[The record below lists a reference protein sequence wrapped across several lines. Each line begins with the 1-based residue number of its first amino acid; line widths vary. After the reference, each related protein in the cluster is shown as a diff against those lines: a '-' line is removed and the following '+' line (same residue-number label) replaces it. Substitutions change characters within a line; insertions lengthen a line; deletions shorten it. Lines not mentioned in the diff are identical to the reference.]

1 LALFCYW
8 TKALF
13 LIKMKKNKDKYM
25 KIQEIFD
32 LAIKMGIESDF
43 RGKAGIEKLL
53 ARKKKKYE
61 ALSEKIKGEFDKEAL
76 TNPFLDTRIYNIAE
90 DKEIKKILVG
100 IDIDTSE
107 LLLAKQLGDVD
118 LVIGHHPVG
127 RGLAAGLADIMEL
140 QADVYNYYG
149 VPINV
154 AESLN
159 FPRISEVARGVS
171 ASNHQKS
178 VNAAKIL
185 EVNFMNVHTPADN
198 LVAKFLKDLIEKE
211 NPERVEE
218 LVGLL
223 KEVPEY
229 KEAIKIGAGPKAIT
243 GNPESRC
250 GKIAVT
256 EITGGTEGS
265 PKLFEKMSQA
275 GIGTTL
281 AMHASEEHRK
291 EAEAAHINVVIAG
304 HISSD
309 SLGMNLFLDEL
320 EKKGIEI
327 ICSSGLTRVKR
338 F

>member
-1 LALFCYW
+1 
-8 TKALF
+8 
-13 LIKMKKNKDKYM
+13 M

-32 LAIKMGIESDF
+32 LAIQMGINSDF
-43 RGKAGIEKLL
+43 RGKDGVKKVLD
-53 ARKKKKYE
+53 RKNKKYE
-61 ALSEKIKGEFDKEAL
+61 ALAAKAKEDFDKEAL
-76 TNPFLDTRIYNIAE
+76 SNPYLDSRIHNIAE
-90 DKEIKKILVG
+90 DKEIEKILVG

-107 LLLAKQLGDVD
+107 LLLAKQLGGID

-127 RGLAAGLADIMEL
+127 RGLSNLADIMEL
-140 QADVYNYYG
+140 QADVFNYYG

-159 FPRISEVARGVS
+159 SPRISEVARGVS

-178 VNAAKIL
+178 VDAARIL
-185 EVNFMNVHTPADN
+185 GLNFMNVHTPADN
-198 LVAKFLKDLIEKE
+198 LVAKFLKDIVEKE
-211 NPERVEE
+211 NPERVED

-223 KEVPEY
+223 KQVPEY
-229 KEAIKIGAGPKAIT
+229 KEAIKLGVGPRAIT
-243 GNPESRC
+243 GSPDSRC

-256 EITGGTEGS
+256 DITGGTEGS
-265 PKLFEKMSQA
+265 PKMFEKMSQA

-291 EAEAAHINVVIAG
+291 EAEAAHINIVIAG

-327 ICSSGLTRVKR
+327 VCNSGLTRVKR

>member
-1 LALFCYW
+1 
-8 TKALF
+8 
-13 LIKMKKNKDKYM
+13 M

-32 LAIKMGIESDF
+32 LAIQMGIDSDF
-43 RGKAGIEKLL
+43 RGKEKVAKLL
-53 ARKKKKYE
+53 ERKKKKYE
-61 ALSEKIKGEFDKEAL
+61 ALSEKDKEEFDKEAL
-76 TNPFLDTRIYNIAE
+76 VNPYLDSRIYNIAE

-107 LLLAKQLGDVD
+107 LLLAKQLGGID
-118 LVIGHHPVG
+118 LVIGHHPIG
-127 RGLAAGLADIMEL
+127 RGLVGLPDIMEL

-149 VPINV
+149 VPINI
-154 AESLN
+154 AEQLN
-159 FPRISEVARGVS
+159 SIRIGEVARGVS
-171 ASNHQKS
+171 GSNHQKS
-178 VNAAKIL
+178 PDAAHLLGI
-185 EVNFMNVHTPADN
+185 NFMNVHTPADN
-198 LVAKFLKDLIEKE
+198 LVARFLKNLVDKE
-211 NPERVEE
+211 NPERIEN
-218 LVGLL
+218 LISLL

-229 KEAIKIGAGPKAIT
+229 KEAMKIGVGPKAIT
-243 GNPESRC
+243 GKSENRC

-265 PKLFEKMSQA
+265 PKLLEKMAQA

-291 EAEAAHINVVIAG
+291 EAENACINVVIAG

-327 ICSSGLTRVKR
+327 VCSSGLIRVKR

>member
-1 LALFCYW
+1 
-8 TKALF
+8 
-13 LIKMKKNKDKYM
+13 M

-32 LAIKMGIESDF
+32 LAIQMGIDSDF
-43 RGKAGIEKLL
+43 RGKDGVAKVLD
-53 ARKKKKYE
+53 RKKKKYE
-61 ALSEKIKGEFDKEAL
+61 SLSSKAKEEFDEEAL
-76 TNPFLDTRIYNIAE
+76 INPYLDSRIYNIAE

-107 LLLAKQLGDVD
+107 LLLAKQLGNID
-118 LVIGHHPVG
+118 LVIAHHPIG
-127 RGLAAGLADIMEL
+127 RGLANLADIMEM
-140 QADVYNYYG
+140 QADVYNHYG

-154 AESLN
+154 AEGLN
-159 FPRISEVARGVS
+159 LPRISEVARGVG

-178 VNAAKIL
+178 VDAARIL
-185 EVNFMNVHTPADN
+185 GINFINVHTPADN
-198 LVAKFLKDLIEKE
+198 LVARFLNNLVEKEKPERLEDLISI
-211 NPERVEE
+211 
-218 LVGLL
+218 L

-229 KEAIKIGAGPKAIT
+229 KEAIRIGAGPKAIT
-243 GNPESRC
+243 GKPDSRC

-256 EITGGTEGS
+256 EITGGTAGS

-281 AMHASEEHRK
+281 AMHASEEHKK
-291 EAEAAHINVVIAG
+291 EAENACINVVIAG

-327 ICSSGLTRVKR
+327 ICSSGLTRIKR

>member
-1 LALFCYW
+1 
-8 TKALF
+8 
-13 LIKMKKNKDKYM
+13 M

-43 RGKAGIEKLL
+43 RGRVGVEKVLD
-53 ARKKKKYE
+53 RKKKKYE
-61 ALSEKIKGEFDKEAL
+61 ALSEKAKEEFDKEAL
-76 TNPFLDTRIYNIAE
+76 TNPYLDTRIYNIAE

-107 LLLAKQLGDVD
+107 LLLAKQLGDID

-127 RGLAAGLADIMEL
+127 RGLANLADIMEM
-140 QADVYNYYG
+140 QADVYNHYG
-149 VPINV
+149 VPINI
-154 AESLN
+154 AEQLN
-159 FPRISEVARGVS
+159 SPRISEVARGIS
-171 ASNHQKS
+171 GSNHQKS
-178 VNAAKIL
+178 VDAATIMG
-185 EVNFMNVHTPADN
+185 VNFMNVHTPADN
-198 LVAKFLKDLIEKE
+198 LVAKFLKNLVEKE
-211 NPERVEE
+211 NPERVED
-218 LVGLL
+218 LVSLL
-223 KEVPEY
+223 KEIPEY
-229 KEAIKIGAGPKAIT
+229 REAIKIGVGPKAIT
-243 GNPESRC
+243 GKPDNRC

-265 PKLFEKMSQA
+265 PKLLEKMSQA

-291 EAEAAHINVVIAG
+291 EAENAYINVVIAG

-320 EKKGIEI
+320 EKRGIEI
-327 ICSSGLTRVKR
+327 ICSSGLTRFKR

>member
-1 LALFCYW
+1 
-8 TKALF
+8 
-13 LIKMKKNKDKYM
+13 
-25 KIQEIFD
+25 
-32 LAIKMGIESDF
+32 MGIESDF
-43 RGKAGIEKLL
+43 RGKDGVVKVLD
-53 ARKKKKYE
+53 RKKKKYE
-61 ALSEKIKGEFDKEAL
+61 SLSSKAKEEFDEEAL
-76 TNPFLDTRIYNIAE
+76 TNPYLDSRIYNIAE

-107 LLLAKQLGDVD
+107 LLLAKQLGDID
-118 LVIGHHPVG
+118 LVIGHHPIG
-127 RGLAAGLADIMEL
+127 RGLANLADIMEM
-140 QADVYNYYG
+140 QADVYNHYG

-154 AESLN
+154 AEGLN
-159 FPRISEVARGVS
+159 LPRISEVARGVG

-178 VNAAKIL
+178 VDAARIL
-185 EVNFMNVHTPADN
+185 GINLMNVHTPADN
-198 LVAKFLKDLIEKE
+198 LVARFLNNLVEKE
-211 NPERVEE
+211 NPERVED
-218 LVGLL
+218 LISIL
-223 KEVPEY
+223 KEIPEY
-229 KEAIKIGAGPKAIT
+229 KEAIKIGVGPKAIT
-243 GNPESRC
+243 GKPDGRC

-291 EAEAAHINVVIAG
+291 EAESACINVVIAG

-327 ICSSGLTRVKR
+327 ICSSGLTRFKR

>member
-1 LALFCYW
+1 
-8 TKALF
+8 
-13 LIKMKKNKDKYM
+13 M

-43 RGKAGIEKLL
+43 RGRDGVEKVL
-53 ARKKKKYE
+53 ARKNKKYE
-61 ALSEKIKGEFDKEAL
+61 ALSEKAKEEFDKEAL
-76 TNPFLDTRIYNIAE
+76 TNPYLDTRIYNIAE
-90 DKEIKKILVG
+90 DKEIKKVLVG

-107 LLLAKQLGDVD
+107 LLLAKQLGDID
-118 LVIGHHPVG
+118 LVVGHHPVG
-127 RGLAAGLADIMEL
+127 RGLAGLADIMDL

-159 FPRISEVARGVS
+159 STRISEVARGIS
-171 ASNHQKS
+171 GSNHQKS
-178 VNAAKIL
+178 VNAAAIL
-185 EVNFMNVHTPADN
+185 GINFMNVHTPADN
-198 LVAKFLKDLIEKE
+198 LVAKFLKTLVEKE
-211 NPERVEE
+211 NPERVEDLIE
-218 LVGLL
+218 LL
-223 KEVPEY
+223 KNVPEY
-229 KEAIKIGAGPKAIT
+229 KEAIKIGVGPKAIT
-243 GNPESRC
+243 GRPESRC

-265 PKLFEKMSQA
+265 PKLLEKMSQA

-291 EAEAAHINVVIAG
+291 EAEAAHINVIIAG

-327 ICSSGLTRVKR
+327 ICSSGLTRIKR

>member
-1 LALFCYW
+1 
-8 TKALF
+8 
-13 LIKMKKNKDKYM
+13 M

-32 LAIKMGIESDF
+32 LAIQMGIDSDF
-43 RGKAGIEKLL
+43 RGKEGVVKVLN
-53 ARKKKKYE
+53 RKKKKYE
-61 ALSEKIKGEFDKEAL
+61 ALSPEAKEEFDQEAL
-76 TNPFLDTRIYNIAE
+76 TNPYLDTRIYNIAE

-107 LLLAKQLGDVD
+107 LLLAKQLGDID
-118 LVIGHHPVG
+118 LVMGHHPIG
-127 RGLAAGLADIMEL
+127 RGLANLADIMEM
-140 QADVYNYYG
+140 QADVYNHYG

-154 AESLN
+154 AEGLN
-159 FPRISEVARGVS
+159 SPRISEVARGVS
-171 ASNHQKS
+171 GSNHQKS
-178 VNAAKIL
+178 VDAARIL
-185 EVNFMNVHTPADN
+185 GINFMNVHTPADN
-198 LVAKFLKDLIEKE
+198 LVARFLNNLVEKE
-211 NPERVEE
+211 KPERVED
-218 LVGLL
+218 LIDLL

-229 KEAIKIGAGPKAIT
+229 KEAIKIGVGPKAIT
-243 GNPESRC
+243 GKPDSRC

-291 EAEAAHINVVIAG
+291 EAENACINVVIAG

-327 ICSSGLTRVKR
+327 VCSSGLTRFKR

>member
-1 LALFCYW
+1 
-8 TKALF
+8 
-13 LIKMKKNKDKYM
+13 M

-32 LAIKMGIESDF
+32 LAIQMGIESDF
-43 RGKAGIEKLL
+43 RGKEGVEKVLD
-53 ARKKKKYE
+53 RKKMKYE
-61 ALSEKIKGEFDKEAL
+61 TLSDKGKKEFDKEAL
-76 TNPFLDTRIYNIAE
+76 INPYLDTRIYNIAE

-107 LLLAKQLGDVD
+107 LLLSKQLGDID
-118 LVIGHHPVG
+118 LVIGHHPTG
-127 RGLAAGLADIMEL
+127 RGLASLADIMEM

-149 VPINV
+149 VPINI
-154 AESLN
+154 AEQLN
-159 FPRISEVARGVS
+159 SPRISEVARGVS
-171 ASNHQKS
+171 GSNHQKS
-178 VNAAKIL
+178 VDAARIL
-185 EVNFMNVHTPADN
+185 GINFMNVHTPADN
-198 LVAKFLKDLIEKE
+198 LVARFLKNLIEKA
-211 NPERVEE
+211 NPERVED
-218 LVGLL
+218 LISLL

-229 KEAIKIGAGPKAIT
+229 KEAIKIGVGPKAIT
-243 GNPESRC
+243 GKPDSRC
-250 GKIAVT
+250 GKIAIT

-265 PKLFEKMSQA
+265 PKLLEKMSQV

-291 EAEAAHINVVIAG
+291 EAENAYVNVVIAG

-327 ICSSGLTRVKR
+327 VCSSGLTRFKR

>member
-1 LALFCYW
+1 
-8 TKALF
+8 
-13 LIKMKKNKDKYM
+13 M

-43 RGKAGIEKLL
+43 RGKEGVQKLL
-53 ARKKKKYE
+53 DRKKKKYE
-61 ALSEKIKGEFDKEAL
+61 ALSEKAKEEFDKEAL
-76 TNPFLDTRIYNIAE
+76 TNPYLDTRIYNIAE

-107 LLLAKQLGDVD
+107 LLLAKQLGDID
-118 LVIGHHPVG
+118 LVMAHHPTG
-127 RGLAAGLADIMEL
+127 RGLVGLSDIMEL

-149 VPINV
+149 VPINI
-154 AESLN
+154 AEQLN
-159 FPRISEVARGVS
+159 SPRISEVARGVS
-171 ASNHQKS
+171 GSNHQKS
-178 VNAAKIL
+178 VNAAQIL
-185 EVNFMNVHTPADN
+185 DLNFMNVHGPADN
-198 LVAKFLKDLIEKE
+198 LVAKFLKNLVEKE
-211 NPERVEE
+211 KPERVED
-218 LVGLL
+218 LISLL

-229 KEAIKIGAGPKAIT
+229 KEAMKIGVGPKAIT
-243 GNPESRC
+243 GKSDGRC
-250 GKIAVT
+250 GKIAIT

-265 PKLFEKMSQA
+265 PKLLEKLSQA
-275 GIGTTL
+275 GVGTTL

-291 EAEAAHINVVIAG
+291 EAENACLNVVIAG

-320 EKKGIEI
+320 ERKGIEI

>member
-1 LALFCYW
+1 
-8 TKALF
+8 
-13 LIKMKKNKDKYM
+13 M
-25 KIQEIFD
+25 KIKEIFD

-43 RGKAGIEKLL
+43 RGEGGVRKLL
-53 ARKKKKYE
+53 EKKKKKYE
-61 ALSEKIKGEFDKEAL
+61 ALPEKAKEEFDKEAL
-76 TNPFLDTRIYNIAE
+76 VNPYLDTRIYNIAE

-107 LLLAKQLGDVD
+107 LLLAKTLGNID
-118 LVIGHHPVG
+118 LVVAHHPVG
-127 RGLAAGLADIMEL
+127 KGLANLADIMEM

-159 FPRISEVARGVS
+159 SPRISEVARGVS
-171 ASNHQKS
+171 ASNHMKS
-178 VNAAKIL
+178 VNAAQIL
-185 EVNFMNVHTPADN
+185 GINFLNIHTPADN
-198 LVAKFLKDLIEKE
+198 LVARFLKDLVEEK
-211 NPERVEE
+211 NPETVGE
-218 LVGLL
+218 LVDLL

-229 KEAIKIGAGPKAIT
+229 KEAGKIGVGPKAIT
-243 GNPESRC
+243 GKPDSRC

-320 EKKGIEI
+320 EKRGIEVV
-327 ICSSGLTRVKR
+327 CSSGLTRVKR

>member
-1 LALFCYW
+1 
-8 TKALF
+8 
-13 LIKMKKNKDKYM
+13 M

-32 LAIKMGIESDF
+32 LAIKMGIDSDF
-43 RGKAGIEKLL
+43 RGKEGVEKVL

-61 ALSEKIKGEFDKEAL
+61 ALPEKGKEEFDKEAL
-76 TNPFLDTRIYNIAE
+76 TNPYLDSRIHNVAE

-100 IDIDTSE
+100 IDIDTAE
-107 LLLAKQLGDVD
+107 LLLSKQLGGVD
-118 LVIGHHPVG
+118 LVMGHHPVG
-127 RGLAAGLADIMEL
+127 RGLSNLADIMEL

-159 FPRISEVARGVS
+159 SPRISEVARGVS

-178 VNAAKIL
+178 VDAAKIL
-185 EVNFMNVHTPADN
+185 GLNFMNIHTPADN

-211 NPERVEE
+211 NPERVED
-218 LVGLL
+218 LIDLL
-223 KEVPEY
+223 KMVPEY
-229 KEAIKIGAGPKAIT
+229 REAIKIGVGPKAIT
-243 GNPESRC
+243 GKSDSRC

-256 EITGGTEGS
+256 DITGGTEGS

-320 EKKGIEI
+320 EKRGIEI
-327 ICSSGLTRVKR
+327 VCSSGLTRVKR
-338 F
+338 I

>member
-1 LALFCYW
+1 
-8 TKALF
+8 
-13 LIKMKKNKDKYM
+13 M

-32 LAIKMGIESDF
+32 LAIKMGIDSDF
-43 RGKAGIEKLL
+43 RGRAGVEKVLD
-53 ARKKKKYE
+53 RKKKKYE
-61 ALSEKIKGEFDKEAL
+61 ALSEKAKEEFDKEAL
-76 TNPFLDTRIYNIAE
+76 INPYLDTRIYNIAE

-107 LLLAKQLGDVD
+107 LLLAKQLGGID
-118 LVIGHHPVG
+118 LVIGHHPLGKGLVG
-127 RGLAAGLADIMEL
+127 LPDIMEM

-154 AESLN
+154 AEQLN
-159 FPRISEVARGVS
+159 FPRIGEVARGIS
-171 ASNHQKS
+171 GSNHQKS
-178 VNAAKIL
+178 VDAAHVLGI
-185 EVNFMNVHTPADN
+185 NFMNVHTPADN
-198 LVAKFLKDLIEKE
+198 LVAKFLKNLVEKE
-211 NPERVEE
+211 NPERVDD
-218 LVGLL
+218 LVSLL
-223 KEVPEY
+223 KEIPEY
-229 KEAIKIGAGPKAIT
+229 REAVKIGVGPKAIT
-243 GNPESRC
+243 GKPDSRC

-265 PKLFEKMSQA
+265 PKLYEKMSQA

-291 EAEAAHINVVIAG
+291 EAENAYINVVIAG

-327 ICSSGLTRVKR
+327 VCSSGLTRVKR

>member
-1 LALFCYW
+1 
-8 TKALF
+8 
-13 LIKMKKNKDKYM
+13 M

-32 LAIKMGIESDF
+32 LAIQMGIESDF
-43 RGKAGIEKLL
+43 RGKEGVAKVLD
-53 ARKKKKYE
+53 RKNKKYE
-61 ALSEKIKGEFDKEAL
+61 TLPEKAKEEFDKEAL
-76 TNPFLDTRIYNIAE
+76 TNPYLDTRIYNIAE

-107 LLLAKQLGDVD
+107 LLLAKQLGNID
-118 LVIGHHPVG
+118 LVIAHHPTG
-127 RGLAAGLADIMEL
+127 RGLANLADIMEM

-149 VPINV
+149 VPINI

-159 FPRISEVARGVS
+159 SPRISEVARGVS
-171 ASNHQKS
+171 GSNHQKS
-178 VNAAKIL
+178 VNAARIL
-185 EVNFMNVHTPADN
+185 GINFMNVHTPADN
-198 LVAKFLKDLIEKE
+198 LVARFLNNLVEKE
-211 NPERVEE
+211 KPERVED
-218 LVGLL
+218 LIDLL
-223 KEVPEY
+223 KEIPEY
-229 KEAIKIGAGPKAIT
+229 KEAIKIGVGPKAIT
-243 GNPESRC
+243 GKSDSRC

-291 EAEAAHINVVIAG
+291 EAENACINVVIAG

-327 ICSSGLTRVKR
+327 ICSSGLTRFKR

>member
-1 LALFCYW
+1 
-8 TKALF
+8 
-13 LIKMKKNKDKYM
+13 M

-32 LAIKMGIESDF
+32 LAIKMGVESDF
-43 RGKAGIEKLL
+43 RGREGVQKVLD
-53 ARKKKKYE
+53 RKKKKYE
-61 ALSEKIKGEFDKEAL
+61 ALSEKGKEEFDKEAL
-76 TNPFLDTRIYNIAE
+76 TNPYLDTRIYNIAE

-107 LLLAKQLGDVD
+107 LLLAKQLGDID
-118 LVIGHHPVG
+118 LVMGHHPTG
-127 RGLAAGLADIMEL
+127 RGLVGLPDIMEL

-149 VPINV
+149 VPINI
-154 AESLN
+154 AEQLN

-171 ASNHQKS
+171 GSNHQKS
-178 VNAAKIL
+178 VNAAQIL
-185 EVNFMNVHTPADN
+185 GLNFMNVHGPADN
-198 LVAKFLKDLIEKE
+198 LVARFLKDLVEKSK
-211 NPERVEE
+211 PERIED
-218 LVGLL
+218 LLSLL

-229 KEAIKIGAGPKAIT
+229 KEAMKIGVGPKAIT
-243 GNPESRC
+243 GKPDSRC
-250 GKIAVT
+250 GKIAIT

-265 PKLFEKMSQA
+265 PKLMEKMAQA

-291 EAEAAHINVVIAG
+291 EAENACLNVIIVG

-327 ICSSGLTRVKR
+327 VCSSGLTRFKR

>member
-1 LALFCYW
+1 
-8 TKALF
+8 
-13 LIKMKKNKDKYM
+13 M

-43 RGKAGIEKLL
+43 RGKEEVQKVLD
-53 ARKKKKYE
+53 RKKKKYE
-61 ALSEKIKGEFDKEAL
+61 ALSEKAKEDFDKEAL
-76 TNPFLDTRIYNIAE
+76 TNPYLDSRIYNIAE

-107 LLLAKQLGDVD
+107 LLLAKQLGGID
-118 LVIGHHPVG
+118 LVIGHHPTG
-127 RGLAAGLADIMEL
+127 RGLANLADIMEL
-140 QADVYNYYG
+140 QADVYNHYG

-154 AESLN
+154 AEQLN
-159 FPRISEVARGVS
+159 SPRISEVARGVS
-171 ASNHQKS
+171 GSNHQKS
-178 VNAAKIL
+178 VNAAQIL
-185 EVNFMNVHTPADN
+185 GLNFMNVHTPADN
-198 LVAKFLKDLIEKE
+198 LVAKFLKNLVEKE
-211 NPERVEE
+211 KPERVED
-218 LVGLL
+218 LISLL

-229 KEAIKIGAGPKAIT
+229 KEAMKIGVGPKAIT
-243 GNPESRC
+243 GKSDGRC
-250 GKIAVT
+250 GKIAIT

-265 PKLFEKMSQA
+265 PKLLEKLSQA
-275 GIGTTL
+275 GVGTTL

-291 EAEAAHINVVIAG
+291 EAENACLNIVIAG

>member
-1 LALFCYW
+1 
-8 TKALF
+8 
-13 LIKMKKNKDKYM
+13 M
-25 KIQEIFD
+25 KIQEIYD

-43 RGKAGIEKLL
+43 RGKEGVEKFL

-61 ALSEKIKGEFDKEAL
+61 SLPEKGKEEFDKEAL
-76 TNPFLDTRIYNIAE
+76 SNPYLDSRIYNIAE
-90 DKEIKKILVG
+90 DRDIKKVLAG

-107 LLLAKQLGDVD
+107 LLLAKQIGGID
-118 LVIGHHPVG
+118 LVIGHHPTG
-127 RGLAAGLADIMEL
+127 QGLANLADVMEL

-149 VPINV
+149 VPIYV
-154 AESLN
+154 SEGLN
-159 FPRISEVARGVS
+159 FPRIREVARGVS
-171 ASNHQKS
+171 ASNHLKS
-178 VNAAKIL
+178 VNAAQIL
-185 EVNFMNVHTPADN
+185 GINFLNIHTPADN
-198 LVAKFLKDLIEKE
+198 LVAKFLKNL
-211 NPERVEE
+211 VEE
-218 LVGLL
+218 KSPETVGELVDLL

-229 KEAIKIGAGPKAIT
+229 KEAGKIGAGPKAIT
-243 GNPESRC
+243 GNPDSRC

-265 PKLFEKMSQA
+265 PKLFEKMAQA

-291 EAEAAHINVVIAG
+291 EAEAAHLNVVIAG

-320 EKKGIEI
+320 EKRGIEI
-327 ICSSGLTRVKR
+327 VCSSGLNRVKR